1 MKAIEIRGAGGPEV
15 LHVTDR
21 EKPEL
26 KAGEVLVKVQ
36 AAGINRPDVA
46 QREGS
51 YPPPK
56 GASDLPGL
64 EVAGVIVEGDV
75 SGTNLNI
82 GDEVCALTPGG
93 GYAEYVAVPAA
104 HCLPIPKGL
113 SMIEAAGLPETYF
126 TVWVNVFD
134 RVGLAEGET
143 LLVHGGASG
152 IGTTA
157 IQIAK
162 AMGNTVY
169 ATVGSDERVEAIEK
183 LGCDH
188 GINYKTQDFV
198 EEIAKLTD
206 KRGVDVILDMVAGDY
221 VGKNIRCLADDGRL
235 SMIAIMGGR
244 MGELDAARIVFKR
257 LTVTGSS
264 LRPRTDEYK
273 AKIARALEE
282 KVWPLIESGAIKP
295 VVHAV
300 FDYTEIQKAHELMD
314 AGEQIGKIII
324 TFGDKQQVFK
334 L

>member
-1 MKAIEIRGAGGPEV
+1 MKAIEINGAGGPEV
-15 LHVTDR
+15 LQVVER

-26 KAGEVLVKVQ
+26 KAGEVLVRVK
-36 AAGINRPDVA
+36 AAGINRPDVS
-46 QREGS
+46 QRLGN
-51 YPPPK
+51 YPPPP

-75 SGTNLNI
+75 SGTSHKL

-93 GYAEYVAVPAA
+93 GYAEYVAVQAS

-113 SMIEAAGLPETYF
+113 SMIEAAGLPETFF

-134 RVGLAEGET
+134 RVALSEGET

-169 ATVGSDERVEAIEK
+169 ATAGSDERVAAIEA
-183 LGCDH
+183 LGCDK

-198 EEIAKLTD
+198 EEIKVLTN

-221 VGKNIRCLADDGRL
+221 VAKNLRCLAEDGRL
-235 SMIAIMGGR
+235 TMIATLGGR

-257 LTVTGSS
+257 LTVIGSS
-264 LRPRTDEYK
+264 LRPRSDEYK

-282 KVWPLIESGAIKP
+282 KVWPFIESGAIKP

-300 FDYTEIQKAHELMD
+300 FDYTEIQKAHEMMD

-324 TFGDKQQVFK
+324 TFPDNE
-334 L
+334 

>member
-1 MKAIEIRGAGGPEV
+1 MMKAIEIKGAGGPEV
-15 LHVTDR
+15 LHVCER
-21 EKPEL
+21 EKPSL
-26 KAGEVLVKVQ
+26 KAGEVLIRVK

-46 QREGS
+46 QRQGS

-64 EVAGVIVEGDV
+64 EVAGVIVEGDL

-82 GDEVCALTPGG
+82 GDAVCALTPGG
-93 GYAEYVAVPAA
+93 GYAEYVATPAA
-104 HCLPIPKGL
+104 HCLPIPQGL
-113 SMIEAAGLPETYF
+113 SMVEAAGLPETYF

-134 RVGLAEGET
+134 RAGLAEGET

-157 IQIAK
+157 FQIAK
-162 AMGNTVY
+162 AMGHTVY
-169 ATVGSDERVEAIEK
+169 ATAGSDERVQAIEA
-183 LGCDH
+183 LGCDK

-198 EEIAKLTD
+198 DVIAELTN

-221 VGKNIRCLADDGRL
+221 ISKNIRCLAEDGRL

-264 LRPRTDEYK
+264 LRPRSDEYK
-273 AKIARALEE
+273 AKIARALQE
-282 KVWPLIESGAIKP
+282 KVWPLIEAGKIKP

-300 FDYTEIQKAHELMD
+300 LDYQEIRQAHEMMD

-324 TFGDKQQVFK
+324 TFPDSE
-334 L
+334 

>member
-1 MKAIEIRGAGGPEV
+1 MKAIEINGAGGPEV
-15 LHVTDR
+15 LQVVER

-26 KAGEVLVKVQ
+26 KAGEVLVRVK
-36 AAGINRPDVA
+36 AAGINRPDVS
-46 QREGS
+46 QRLGN
-51 YPPPK
+51 YPPPP

-75 SGTNLNI
+75 SGTSHKL

-93 GYAEYVAVPAA
+93 GYAEYVAVQAS

-113 SMIEAAGLPETYF
+113 SMIEAAGLPETFF

-134 RVGLAEGET
+134 RVALSEGET

-169 ATVGSDERVEAIEK
+169 ATAGSDERVAAIEA
-183 LGCDH
+183 LGCDK

-198 EEIAKLTD
+198 EEIKLLTN

-221 VGKNIRCLADDGRL
+221 VAKNLRCLAEDGRL
-235 SMIAIMGGR
+235 TMIATLGGR

-257 LTVTGSS
+257 LTVIGSS
-264 LRPRTDEYK
+264 LRPRSDEYK

-282 KVWPLIESGAIKP
+282 KVWPFIESGAIKP

-300 FDYTEIQKAHELMD
+300 FDYTEIQKAHEMMD

-324 TFGDKQQVFK
+324 TFPDNE
-334 L
+334 